1 MNALTL
7 IYMAAALA
15 IGFMFGIIVEL
26 MFDATTIREL
36 QDKNRKLTLENVQ
49 LRREQLRNE
58 TKHEV
63 IEIVDNRTKD
73 NEIKFG
79 GF

>member
-1 MNALTL
+1 MNALEI
-7 IYMAAALA
+7 IYLMGALA
-15 IGFMFGIIVEL
+15 VGFIFGLIVEL
-26 MFDATTIREL
+26 MIDTTTIREL
-36 QDKNRKLTLENVQ
+36 QEKNRKLRLENET
-49 LRREQLRNE
+49 LRKEA
-58 TKHEV
+58 KHEV

>member
-1 MNALTL
+1 MNALEIIYLMGTL
-7 IYMAAALA
+7 AV
-15 IGFMFGIIVEL
+15 GFIFGLIVEL
-26 MFDATTIREL
+26 MIDTTTIREL
-36 QDKNRKLTLENVQ
+36 QEKNRKLTLENTQ
-49 LRREQLRNE
+49 LRREA
-58 TKHEV
+58 KHEV

>member
-1 MNALTL
+1 MNALEIIYL
-7 IYMAAALA
+7 IGALA

-26 MFDATTIREL
+26 MIDTTTIREL
-36 QDKNRKLTLENVQ
+36 QEKNRKLTLENAQ
-49 LRREQLRNE
+49 LRKEA
-58 TKHEV
+58 KHEI
-63 IEIVDNRTKD
+63 IEIVDNRQKN

>member
-1 MNALTL
+1 MNALEI
-7 IYMAAALA
+7 IYLMGALA
-15 IGFMFGIIVEL
+15 VGFIFGLIVEL
-26 MFDATTIREL
+26 MIDAQTIREL
-36 QDKNRKLTLENVQ
+36 QEKNRKLTLENTQ
-49 LRREQLRNE
+49 LRREA
-58 TKHEV
+58 KHEV